1 MSQAQ
6 SSNSNIPETDFNLLD
21 DSEDADNHTSDPT
34 ATRLSLQFQLDESYL
49 GQRID
54 QVAALIWS
62 DFSREK
68 LKQWLKDGHLLVN
81 GNTVKPK
88 YKCEGNE
95 LLSLNVELEAQTN
108 SQPENIPLD
117 IVYEDDDILVIN
129 KPVGMVVHPGAGNIT
144 GTLVNALLFHYPK
157 SAELSRAGL
166 VHRIDKDTSGLLVV
180 AKNLEAQFDLSKQ
193 LANKSVYRI
202 YDVVVYGNIIAGG
215 TIDEPIKR
223 HPVDR
228 VKMTVLPGGKDAVT
242 HYNVKER
249 FQHFTRVQARL
260 ETGRTH
266 QIRVHFSYIG
276 HGLIGDPVYMPRV
289 RVPAGASELLNETL
303 RGFKRQA
310 LHAAKLGLV
319 HPRTKQDMMFE
330 APWPE
335 DFSQLVDVLR
345 SENTAY

>member
-1 MSQAQ
+1 MTSAQ
-6 SSNSNIPETDFNLLD
+6 SSNSNVPETILD
-21 DSEDADNHTSDPT
+21 LIEDSEDADNHTSAPT

-54 QVAALIWS
+54 QVAASVWH

-81 GNTVKPK
+81 GNIVKPK

-95 LLSLNVELEAQTN
+95 LLTLDVELEVQTS

-117 IVYEDDDILVIN
+117 IVYEDDDLLVIN
-129 KPVGMVVHPGAGNIT
+129 KPVGMVVHPGAGNSS
-144 GTLVNALLFHYPK
+144 GTLVNALLYHYPK

-180 AKNLEAQFDLSKQ
+180 AKNLETQFALSKQ
-193 LANKSVYRI
+193 LADKSVYRV
-202 YDVVVYGNIIAGG
+202 YDLVVYGNIIAGG

-228 VKMTVLPGGKDAVT
+228 IKMAVLPGGKDAVT

-249 FQHFTRVQARL
+249 FRDFTRVQAQL

-266 QIRVHFSYIG
+266 QIRVHMKSIG
-276 HGLIGDPVYMPRV
+276 HPLIGDFLYNPDFTKI
-289 RVPAGASELLNETL
+289 N
-303 RGFKRQA
+303 RQA
-310 LHAAKLGLV
+310 LHSYRLRFTHPVTKKPLV
-319 HPRTKQDMMFE
+319 FT
-330 APWPE
+330 APLPE
-335 DFSQLVDVLR
+335 DMQALFPEMIL
-345 SENTAY
+345 

>member
-95 LLSLNVELEAQTN
+95 LLSLNVELQAQTN

-144 GTLVNALLFHYPK
+144 GTLVNALLFHSPK

-345 SENTAY
+345 SENAAY

>member
-330 APWPE
+330 APWTE

-345 SENTAY
+345 SENAAY